1 MKAISA
7 RMESAYNLALLFYL
21 LSFFGWCGE
30 TILFLN
36 MWGRILDRGFLTL
49 PLCTIYGSTVILTY
63 ALFGTPQD
71 GRLRSLFQRTA
82 DLPAERRVC
91 LNILL
96 YLLYFLLVMIP
107 PTALELFVGVVFSRG
122 LNNPLW
128 DYGYHT
134 FQLCG
139 SICVS
144 QTLLWGLLLTVG
156 MSLLWKPLYTLADRV
171 PARVKQKIVWIL
183 TVLVVLDFIVN
194 FIFLLTQ
201 GHALHLYGIEKNVF

>member
-1 MKAISA
+1 MN
-7 RMESAYNLALLFYL
+7 SAYNLAILFYL

-63 ALFGTPQD
+63 LLLGTPRE
-71 GRLRSLFQRTA
+71 GKLSPLFRKTT
-82 DLPAERRVC
+82 DLPDERKIC
-91 LNILL
+91 LQILL
-96 YLLYFLLVMIP
+96 YLFYFVLVMIP
-107 PTALELFVGVVFSRG
+107 PTVLELFIGVAFSRG

-144 QTLLWGLLLTVG
+144 QTLIWGLLLTVG
-156 MSLLWKPLYTLADRV
+156 MALLWKPLYTLADRV
-171 PARVKQKIVWIL
+171 PVRVKTKIVWLL
-183 TVLVVLDFIVN
+183 TALVVLDFTVN
-194 FIFLLTQ
+194 FIFLLTH
-201 GHALHLYGIEKNVF
+201 GYALHLYGIEKNVF

>member
-1 MKAISA
+1 MN
-7 RMESAYNLALLFYL
+7 SAYNLAILFYL

-63 ALFGTPQD
+63 LLLGTPRE
-71 GRLRSLFQRTA
+71 GKLSPLFRKTT
-82 DLPAERRVC
+82 DLPDERKIC
-91 LNILL
+91 LQILL
-96 YLLYFLLVMIP
+96 YLLYFVLVMIP
-107 PTALELFVGVVFSRG
+107 PTVLELFIGVAFSRG

-144 QTLLWGLLLTVG
+144 QTLIWGLLLTVG
-156 MSLLWKPLYTLADRV
+156 MALLWKPLYTLADRV
-171 PARVKQKIVWIL
+171 PVRVKTKIVWLL
-183 TVLVVLDFIVN
+183 TALVVLDFTVN

-201 GHALHLYGIEKNVF
+201 GYALHLYGIEKNVF

>member
-1 MKAISA
+1 MRAISA
-7 RMESAYNLALLFYL
+7 RMNSAYNLAILFYL

-63 ALFGTPQD
+63 LLLGTPRE
-71 GRLRSLFQRTA
+71 GKLSPLFRKTT
-82 DLPAERRVC
+82 DLPDERKIC
-91 LNILL
+91 LQILL
-96 YLLYFLLVMIP
+96 YLLYFVLVMIP
-107 PTALELFVGVVFSRG
+107 PTVLELFIGVAFSRG

-144 QTLLWGLLLTVG
+144 QTLIWGLLLTVG
-156 MSLLWKPLYTLADRV
+156 MALLWKPLYTLADRV
-171 PARVKQKIVWIL
+171 PVRVKTKIVWLL
-183 TVLVVLDFIVN
+183 TALVVLDFTVN
-194 FIFLLTQ
+194 FIFLLTH
-201 GHALHLYGIEKNVF
+201 GYALHLYGI

>member
-1 MKAISA
+1 
-7 RMESAYNLALLFYL
+7 MESAYNLALLFYL

-63 ALFGTPQD
+63 ILFGTPQE
-71 GRLRSLFQRTA
+71 GRLKSLFRKTA
-82 DLPAERRVC
+82 DLSPERGLCVK
-91 LNILL
+91 ILL
-96 YLLYFLLVMIP
+96 FLLYFLLVMIP
-107 PTALELFVGVVFSRG
+107 PTVLELLIGVAFSKG

-139 SICVS
+139 SICMS
-144 QTLLWGLLLTVG
+144 QTLLWGALLTAG
-156 MSLLWKPLYTLADRV
+156 MALLWKPLYMLADRIPV
-171 PARVKQKIVWIL
+171 CAKKKIVWIL
-183 TVLVVLDFIVN
+183 TALVILDFTVN
-194 FIFLLTQ
+194 FIFLLTH
-201 GHALHLYGIEKNVF
+201 GYALHLYGIEKNVF